1 MSLCKLFVKSL
12 LINPKVMVYNVFNL
26 KNKVKSLRITIDNIT
41 IPNKA
46 QTMRILIYL
55 VLSLSIFSVVKADE
69 SIPAKPVQFGIQ
81 TFKSGD
87 DEFIA
92 LNFENHKDWHTYWKN
107 PGDAGLPIKNIFTV
121 DLKEVK
127 FEEMQWPAP
136 RRFIEQG
143 DLWAYGYD
151 GNYSIFYKLK
161 KADFNKFNGKKIEL
175 KSTWL
180 VCKHICIPGQQ
191 ITEFKLAPGKL
202 ITDTPGLLKPIDST
216 IISERF
222 NALPKIMPIPAYLQI
237 KLSKGLKPNTLVL
250 DYKVAKTTEMS
261 LFKDRN
267 LLFAFPQIPFDV
279 KHETL
284 KVKDSDLEATTEIS
298 WDGEYQDPPQDLPK
312 NGKFIKPYTLKFL
325 FNDPFEQ
332 RPIIIEKKFAGFDI
346 AGNVGANALDLNEA
360 EITPIDKIESNTS
373 VPETIVVQST
383 QSIVYYLALAFV
395 GGLILNIMPC
405 VLPVISI
412 KLFGLVKYKNKSHKT
427 IIRHNFFYT
436 LGILSTFVALATVVL
451 SLKSIGSQ
459 VGWGFQLQSPNFIAV
474 MVTGLFVFALNMFGM
489 FEFRTPGGSKL
500 GNIST
505 SENFGGDFLSGV
517 LATVLSTPCSAPFL
531 GTALTFAFTSSTMEI
546 YLIFIM
552 IGLGLAFPFILT
564 AAYPKLVAFLPKP
577 GNWMNNVKK
586 ILGVTLILTMIWL
599 LDVYNALVDGSS
611 HLIKLGVILVF
622 IYVGFLL
629 ARKKE
634 KWIGAV
640 SFLFA
645 IGLFINIST
654 STVVPSTE
662 EQTAL
667 IRDKQAKGLN
677 WQPWSEA
684 KMNDHKT
691 NQQVVF
697 IDFTAKWCFTCKV
710 NEKLVLETESFSNL
724 VKEKDLKLLLGD
736 WTKRDEVIG
745 SFLRKNGLV
754 GVPAYFIQKKD
765 GTLVNLGETVTV
777 ARIRE
782 YLD

>member
-1 MSLCKLFVKSL
+1 MRSLFYLLF
-12 LINPKVMVYNVFNL
+12 
-26 KNKVKSLRITIDNIT
+26 
-41 IPNKA
+41 
-46 QTMRILIYL
+46 
-55 VLSLSIFSVVKADE
+55 SLSILSVVAADE
-69 SIPAKPVQFGIQ
+69 SIPAKAVKFGIQ
-81 TFKSGD
+81 TFKSGN

-92 LNFENHKDWHTYWKN
+92 LNFENHPQWHTYWKN
-107 PGDAGLPIKNIFTV
+107 PGDAGLPIKNVFTV
-121 DLKEVK
+121 DSKEVI

-136 RRFIEQG
+136 KRFIEQG
-143 DLWAYGYD
+143 EMWAYGYD
-151 GNYSIFYKLK
+151 GNYSLFYKLT

-191 ITEFKLAPGKL
+191 ITEFKISPGTL
-202 ITDTPGLLKPIDST
+202 TTETLDLLPPLNST
-216 IISERF
+216 ILSERF
-222 NALPKIMPIPAYLQI
+222 NALPKVMPIPTYLEI
-237 KLSKGLKPNTLVL
+237 RLSKGSKPNTLVL
-250 DYKVAKTTEMS
+250 DYKVSKTTELS
-261 LFKDRN
+261 FFKDIN
-267 LLFAFPQIPFDV
+267 LMYTFPQIPFDV
-279 KHETL
+279 KHEIL
-284 KVKDSDLEATTEIS
+284 KVKNTDLVAMTEIS

-312 NGKFIKPYTLKFL
+312 DGKFIKPYTLKFL

-332 RPIIIEKKFAGFDI
+332 RPIIIEKKFLGFDLNRDKESI
-346 AGNVGANALDLNEA
+346 ASLVSE
-360 EITPIDKIESNTS
+360 TPTNPSIKIENNNLA
-373 VPETIVVQST
+373 PQTIVVEST
-383 QSIVYYLALAFV
+383 NSIVYYLILAFI

-412 KLFGLVKYKNKSHKT
+412 KLFGLVKYKNESHKT

-436 LGILSTFVALATVVL
+436 LGILFTFVTLATVVL

-474 MVTGLFVFALNMFGM
+474 MVAGLFIFALNMFGM

-531 GTALTFAFTSSTMEI
+531 GTALTFAFTSSTLEI

-586 ILGVTLILTMIWL
+586 VLGVTLILTMIWL

-629 ARKKE
+629 TRKKE

-640 SFLFA
+640 SFLLA
-645 IGLFINIST
+645 LGLFINIST
-654 STVVPSTE
+654 SAIVASTE

-684 KMNDHKT
+684 KMIQHKT
-691 NQQVVF
+691 NQEVVF

-710 NEKLVLETESFSNL
+710 NEKLVLETEAFRNL

-777 ARIRE
+777 ARVRE
-782 YLD
+782 YL